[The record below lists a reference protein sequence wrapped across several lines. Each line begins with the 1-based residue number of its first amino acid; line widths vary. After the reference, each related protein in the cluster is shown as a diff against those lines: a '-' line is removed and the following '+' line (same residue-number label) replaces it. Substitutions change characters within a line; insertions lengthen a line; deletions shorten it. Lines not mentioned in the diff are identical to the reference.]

1 MNTLPR
7 LLPSL
12 PFCYQDGSFQVILRN
27 AESVAVFW
35 DLPEDP
41 SLAKSDAR
49 LCLRVEAIDRAGESR
64 VKSPEV
70 LILHHEA
77 GHAFVPLAPL
87 TAGCETYRFTLGW
100 DDGDGFQAIAVDEV
114 EMPMVEAVASE
125 PGMTQLS
132 QLREGC
138 GFHPLAMAVAR

>member
-27 AESVAVFW
+27 AESAAVFW
-35 DLPEDP
+35 DLPEQPVLSKLDH
-41 SLAKSDAR
+41 R
-49 LCLRVEAIDRAGESR
+49 LCLHLAAIDTAGEVLLESLQ
-64 VKSPEV
+64 V

-87 TAGCETYRFTLGW
+87 MTGGESYLFTLGW
-100 DDGDGFQAIAVDEV
+100 DDGREFREIAVDEL
-114 EMPMVEAVASE
+114 EMPM
-125 PGMTQLS
+125 
-132 QLREGC
+132 LREAMSRPVKEPELEGS
-138 GFHPLAMAVAR
+138 GFHSLAMAT